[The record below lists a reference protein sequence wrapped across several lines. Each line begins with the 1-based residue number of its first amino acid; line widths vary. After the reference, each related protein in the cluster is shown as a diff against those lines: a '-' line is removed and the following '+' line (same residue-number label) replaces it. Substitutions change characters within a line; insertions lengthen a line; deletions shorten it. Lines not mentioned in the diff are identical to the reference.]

1 MSDESFEMP
10 PYVNVMYNGFIYTA
24 NTRADAERLQ
34 SEATHIQSKAKC
46 LQANE
51 APKIGPECPLSS
63 NNKGPPYK
71 CIFSPQTPGCL
82 FPGIHGPGEC
92 ECDCNKNCN

>member
-1 MSDESFEMP
+1 MP
-10 PYVNVMYNGFIYTA
+10 HYVMCNGIIYTA
-24 NTRADAERLQ
+24 DTHANALRQARADAERLQ
-34 SEATHIQSKAKC
+34 SEATRIQSKAKC

-92 ECDCNKNCN
+92 ECNCNKNCN